1 MLREIIDLQNKA
13 VEDLIE
19 QVSTKREITFKAP
32 TGSGKTYI
40 MADFMN
46 RILERN
52 PNVIFIVSSL
62 STSNLAKQNYEKFK
76 EYIVQGNFETIN
88 PFLISSESS
97 SEEGLYIPTNYNVY
111 VLPRDLY
118 KETSKLNRGA
128 IINFLNTITSKNFME
143 GLNKEIYLIKDE
155 CHQATTK
162 LDNLSDYFSKIINIS
177 ATPNLKRGQIP
188 DVEIKEN
195 DAIQAKLIKTVVW
208 GDESDTLTDALY
220 KFKEIKEQYKTTGI
234 NPCMIIQISNAEMA
248 EKELNEIIFP
258 TLNNK
263 DFSDLIWMY
272 IVSDPNGKENTTNCK
287 TNDRLG
293 VAKLPISK
301 WKDYAKK
308 NNSSVD
314 IIIFKMVIKEGWDI
328 PRACMLYQERDTQS
342 KILDEQVIGRVRRN
356 PCLLNYERLDE
367 TTQNLISKAYVWGIS
382 ASQSN
387 ISVKIKDGKKD
398 ALKIMTTRL
407 KRNDEKN
414 IFNIKELVNNQ
425 TEPISYGSI
434 FDLYEKFNKLDSETK
449 QSCFENIE
457 NYSDWFKY
465 AFNSPKIQTE
475 FKKSICNYQESM
487 ELTKDDT
494 GNIKLVSF
502 PVFSTYEENT
512 HNLKVKNWVWCRY
525 DNIDKFSFDSEA
537 EKDFAEE
544 LKEFVSNESETKN
557 DFIWG
562 KNFLPNSEI
571 RFEYYSDGIHSSY
584 PDFILKDKYE
594 KIHIF
599 EVKSVNK
606 SSSQNID
613 EEKYNEKIKLLEECY
628 KQAAILTGYNFYLPI
643 QNGSTWD
650 IIKIEKNGEE
660 SLVTRNLS
668 IDTVLD
674 ALK

>member
-13 VEDLIE
+13 VENLVEIC
-19 QVSTKREITFKAP
+19 STKKEITFKAP
-32 TGSGKTYI
+32 TGSGKTYM

-52 PNVIFIVSSL
+52 PNVIFLVSSL
-62 STSNLAKQNYEKFK
+62 STSGLAKQNYEKFT
-76 EYIVQGNFETIN
+76 EYILQGKFQTLN

-97 SEEGLYIPTNYNVY
+97 SEESLYIPTNYNVY
-111 VLPRDLY
+111 VLPSALFT
-118 KETSKLNRGA
+118 KSSKLNRGGF
-128 IINFLNTITSKNFME
+128 INFLNIITSKNLMN

-155 CHQATTK
+155 GHQAKNNLDEVSHYFTK
-162 LDNLSDYFSKIINIS
+162 TINIT
-177 ATPNLKRGQIP
+177 ATPKIKEGQIP
-188 DVEIKEN
+188 DVEIKEI
-195 DAIQAKLIKTVVW
+195 DAIQTKLIKTVIW

-220 KFKEIKEQYKTTGI
+220 KFKEIKEQYKKTGI
-234 NPCMIIQISNAEMA
+234 NPCMIIQISNADKA
-248 EKELNEIIFP
+248 EKELKEIIFP

-272 IVSDPNGKENTTNCK
+272 IANDKNGKEKTTNCK

-293 VAKLPISK
+293 IAKLPISK

-308 NNSSVD
+308 NNSNID

-328 PRACMLYQERDTQS
+328 PRACMLYQERETQS
-342 KILDEQVIGRVRRN
+342 QTLDEQVIGRVRRN

-367 TTQNLISKAYVWGIS
+367 STQNLISKAYVWGIS
-382 ASQSN
+382 SN
-387 ISVKIKDGKKD
+387 KTSISVKIKEDKKD
-398 ALKIMTTRL
+398 VLKIMTTRL
-407 KRNDEKN
+407 KRNNEKN
-414 IFNIKELVNNQ
+414 VFNIKELVDNQ
-425 TEPISYGSI
+425 KEPISYGSI
-434 FDLYEKFNKLDSETK
+434 FDLYEKFNKLDTETK

-475 FKKSICNYQESM
+475 FKKNICNYQENM
-487 ELTKDDT
+487 ELTTDDT

-660 SLVTRNLS
+660 SRVTRNLS

-674 ALK
+674 SLK